1 MARIFSKIVKIFDSP
16 LKWHYLKNKNLFLN
30 FLLNFWKLNQISNIL
45 KQRMIAIANV
55 FPKLQTVKNLL
66 GVVSVNTLTA
76 HGKYFVQDCENFRL
90 AIEMTLSEK

>member
-1 MARIFSKIVKIFDSP
+1 
-16 LKWHYLKNKNLFLN
+16 
-30 FLLNFWKLNQISNIL
+30 
-45 KQRMIAIANV
+45 MIAIANV